1 MKLHCFF
8 LLLLALVS
16 CRSLDSV
23 QEVRSSEVQ
32 KFRSVDTVLLCDT
45 IYRHDSVIYRERT
58 IHDTVYITKE
68 IYRDTHNSSL
78 IARNST
84 QADTVVVTEY
94 RDRIVESPPQRYVPK
109 FYKHCTTYFWCIV
122 VLFLLYIVFRLT
134 KSKLLILI

>member
-1 MKLHCFF
+1 MLILCMMCLFF
-8 LLLLALVS
+8 LS
-16 CRSLDSV
+16 CRSVEPTISDTHNLSLIAHT
-23 QEVRSSEVQ
+23 SHH
-32 KFRSVDTVLLCDT
+32 DTVLIRDT

-84 QADTVVVTEY
+84 LSDTVRVVEY
-94 RDRIVESPPQRYVPK
+94 RDRVVEHPPQRYVPK